1 MSKLW
6 VQSLVLSATAVM
18 SSAGAAQEQLYVY
31 NWTDYIPAALLEQ
44 FSKET
49 GIDVIYSTFES
60 NEEMYSK
67 LKLTQGAGYD
77 LVVPSTY
84 YISKMAREGLLQ
96 EIDQSQLKNFAN
108 LDPALLHREFDPQ
121 NTYSVPY
128 VWGVTGIAVNKS
140 EIDPATVTSWADL
153 WNPAFKDRLLLT
165 NDSREVFHMALLV
178 NGKSP
183 NTTNPD
189 DIRQAYEKLQ
199 PLMPNV
205 RVFNSDAP
213 DVPYLQ
219 DEVSVGM
226 IWNGPAWRASL
237 ENPDLTFVY
246 PKEGAIFWMD
256 SFAIPKAAKNKAA
269 AHRFIDF
276 LLRPESAAAI
286 IKELG
291 YSVPNQAALKLLPA
305 EMVNNPTLF
314 PPEDAKQRGQF
325 QADVGDAVQIY
336 EEYWNKLRTGK

>member
-49 GIDVIYSTFES
+49 GIEVIYSTFES

-183 NTTNPD
+183 NTTN
-189 DIRQAYEKLQ
+189 
-199 PLMPNV
+199 
-205 RVFNSDAP
+205 
-213 DVPYLQ
+213 
-219 DEVSVGM
+219 
-226 IWNGPAWRASL
+226 
-237 ENPDLTFVY
+237 
-246 PKEGAIFWMD
+246 
-256 SFAIPKAAKNKAA
+256 
-269 AHRFIDF
+269 
-276 LLRPESAAAI
+276 
-286 IKELG
+286 
-291 YSVPNQAALKLLPA
+291 
-305 EMVNNPTLF
+305 
-314 PPEDAKQRGQF
+314 
-325 QADVGDAVQIY
+325 
-336 EEYWNKLRTGK
+336 